1 MGLQLFPTTF
11 AYQFNKCSKIISV
24 SPILTYQNSGD
35 PKEAI
40 NNKSIGFLFLYF
52 RCRTSLTQQLKD
64 VGSSQAKFFKSLFN
78 FYRILMSR
86 GWQITWNNSIWI
98 VTKVTNFF
106 YKGCWTRN
114 ALSKRSANFAIPALF
129 NVTIIKF
136 RKKFLILIPR

>member
-24 SPILTYQNSGD
+24 SPILTYQSSGD

-52 RCRTSLTQQLKD
+52 GCWTSLKQQLKD
-64 VGSSQAKFFKSLFN
+64 VGSSQAKFFKSLFI
-78 FYRILMSR
+78 FYHILMSWE
-86 GWQITWNNSIWI
+86 WQMTWNNSIWM
-98 VTKVTNFF
+98 VTKVTNFV

-114 ALSKRSANFAIPALF
+114 TLSKQWANFAIPALF
-129 NVTIIKF
+129 NVTVINF
-136 RKKFLILIPR
+136 RKKFLMIIPR